1 MTQANHDEKVALVE
15 KAKGIV
21 EGKIKSAKVTL
32 RGETLESSGGA
43 FNFYTQELNLL
54 LALQSFFKR
63 HEDNGEGG
71 CSYYGCSNPCHDYTG
86 LGCDVPSICNKP
98 DSYPCHEAVTTADI
112 IVNGVKE

>member
-1 MTQANHDEKVALVE
+1 MTQHTHDEKVALVE

-63 HEDNGEGG
+63 HEDYRGTCGY
-71 CSYYGCSNPCHDYTG
+71 CSPWRSFERS
-86 LGCDVPSICNKP
+86 VE
-98 DSYPCHEAVTTADI
+98 YPCPESVTTADV
-112 IVNGVKE
+112 IVNGVTK

>member
-1 MTQANHDEKVALVE
+1 MSQHTHDEKVALVE

-21 EGKIKSAKVTL
+21 GGKIKSAKVTL

-63 HEDNGEGG
+63 HEAI
-71 CSYYGCSNPCHDYTG
+71 H
-86 LGCDVPSICNKP
+86 GCDKHEQCDLFICRTCETA
-98 DSYPCHEAVTTADI
+98 YPCPESVTTADV
-112 IVNGVKE
+112 IVNGTSK